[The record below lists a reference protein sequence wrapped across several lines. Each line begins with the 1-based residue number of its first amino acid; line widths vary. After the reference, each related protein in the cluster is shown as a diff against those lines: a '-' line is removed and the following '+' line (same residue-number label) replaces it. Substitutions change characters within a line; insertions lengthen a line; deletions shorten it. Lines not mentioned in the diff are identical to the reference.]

1 MSRWIKR
8 LLNYLLT
15 NTLIKVKFTEFT
27 SIGESC
33 VYFMC
38 SFVQQL
44 TLLFP
49 ESARFHYSGYVVDA
63 HQVVDVDGE
72 VGFHHRAT
80 ANDDTVSTSLSILS
94 ALATGWFHS
103 TSFICVQSFGTT
115 SNSVYRGCT
124 TCKYLIA
131 YIPYPTRGDQSYS
144 FH

>member
-1 MSRWIKR
+1 
-8 LLNYLLT
+8 
-15 NTLIKVKFTEFT
+15 
-27 SIGESC
+27 
-33 VYFMC
+33 MC

-80 ANDDTVSTSLSILS
+80 TNANAVAASLSILP
-94 ALATGWFHS
+94 ALATG
-103 TSFICVQSFGTT
+103 CVQSFGTT

-124 TCKYLIA
+124 KYHTGHNADCNSVATIRFPICFL
-131 YIPYPTRGDQSYS
+131 RDV
-144 FH
+144 